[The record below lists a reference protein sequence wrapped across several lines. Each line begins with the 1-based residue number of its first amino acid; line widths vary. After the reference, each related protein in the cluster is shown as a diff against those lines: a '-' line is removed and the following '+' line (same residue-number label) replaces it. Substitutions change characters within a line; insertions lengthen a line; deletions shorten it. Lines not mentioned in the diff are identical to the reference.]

1 MLLGERRDVVPV
13 GNELR
18 ALAWIGVML
27 IATGVGI
34 VIKKHFDQIGPLTI
48 ALVLGAAAAACYI
61 WPALKKRAPLDD
73 YVVLLGALLLSAD
86 VGFIETQWHFLGN
99 DWQRHFLLLAV
110 VHAIAAYYFGTRAV
124 LSLSIAAL
132 AAWLG
137 VEQRDI
143 FRTESELAMRAFI
156 CAGVIALWRVLNRR
170 PDFTPLFEHS
180 AINIAFWGSL
190 ILTATRET
198 RFLGLLVTLIL
209 AGGVLLFGYRSQREL
224 FVIYAVVYALIG
236 VDIVIVDF
244 IGEPVISAMYLL
256 FSTIVAITGLFVMHS
271 RFQNQHVANA

>member
-61 WPALKKRAPLDD
+61 WPALKQKAPLDD
-73 YVVLLGALLLSAD
+73 YVVLLGALLISAD
-86 VGFIETQWHFLGN
+86 VGFIESQWHFLGN
-99 DWQRHFLLLAV
+99 DWQRHFLLLAM
-110 VHAIAAYYFGTRAV
+110 VHAIAAYYFGSRAV

-137 VEQRDI
+137 VERRDI
-143 FRTESELAMRAFI
+143 FRTEAELAMRAFI
-156 CAGVIALWRVLNRR
+156 CAGVVALWRVLNRR
-170 PDFTPLFEHS
+170 PDFTPLFEHF

-190 ILTATRET
+190 ILTATRST
-198 RFLGLLVTLIL
+198 RFLGLLVTLTL
-209 AGGVLLFGYRSQREL
+209 AGAVLFLGVRSRREL
-224 FVIYAVVYALIG
+224 FVIYAAVYALIAL
-236 VDIVIVDF
+236 DIVIVGF
-244 IGEPVISAMYLL
+244 IPEPIIAAIYLL
-256 FSTIVAITGLFVMHS
+256 FSTIVAITGLFVIHA
-271 RFQNQHVANA
+271 RFQSQHVANA